1 LEQLEPNA
9 WRQRRPRGSEG
20 QRASCWRGRE
30 NERGKEVVGLAKRTE
45 NVCRI
50 LTKTSFSEE
59 SEELI
64 GIGGEKDRW
73 MREVVK
79 KAGFLTER

>member
-1 LEQLEPNA
+1 M
-9 WRQRRPRGSEG
+9 
-20 QRASCWRGRE
+20 
-30 NERGKEVVGLAKRTE
+30 AKRTE